1 MLIVAYQISLEALA
15 HLGHNMMK
23 NVHFKMF
30 YFKMFTLEYACP
42 PVFDLTWC
50 YTIGN
55 IMLILW

>member
-15 HLGHNMMK
+15 HLEHNM

-42 PVFDLTWC
+42 PVFDLTWF
-50 YTIGN
+50 YTFDN